1 MKRIS
6 KGSYGYRNYRKKIQM
21 IELAVGTAMI
31 LAQLLARNFTDNQ
44 AARNIL
50 TVMAILT
57 VLPVAN
63 VASPFFAAF
72 PYSTPGKDFHK
83 ALIPYEEKCV
93 ILYDLIVTSKEQILP
108 LDGIAVHPAGVC
120 AYCSNPKTDIKKAE
134 SYLNSMFTA
143 HRLDGNV
150 RVINDLGAFE
160 RRLKGFKP
168 ASSYEDDGSV
178 DYAAEL
184 LKNLSM

>member
-83 ALIPYEEKCV
+83 ALIPYDEKCV

-120 AYCSNPKTDIKKAE
+120 AYCSNPKTDMKKAE